1 MPYAEAE
8 QVNDIQSPVDEDGA
22 EGGAA
27 GENILAGGGG
37 VDHRHQNLGQDGLQL
52 LHISNMKTRTKE
64 LTVDTNWWLIQ
75 TGEYVCARNKKRRGK
90 RERRAKKAG
99 KTLVKGLD
107 HVKKHM
113 ENKFKLSHTVTR
125 FIIYIYIIIMD
136 KM

>member
-52 LHISNMKTRTKE
+52 LHILNMKTRTKE
-64 LTVDTNWWLIQ
+64 LTVDTNW
-75 TGEYVCARNKKRRGK
+75 
-90 RERRAKKAG
+90 
-99 KTLVKGLD
+99 
-107 HVKKHM
+107 
-113 ENKFKLSHTVTR
+113 
-125 FIIYIYIIIMD
+125 
-136 KM
+136 